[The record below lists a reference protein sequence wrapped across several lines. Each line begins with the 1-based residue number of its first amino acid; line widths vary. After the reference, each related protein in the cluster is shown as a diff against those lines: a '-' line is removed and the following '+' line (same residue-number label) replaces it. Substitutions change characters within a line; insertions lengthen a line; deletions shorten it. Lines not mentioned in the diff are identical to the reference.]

1 MTAKQLNGLIRALR
15 STFFRLA
22 QVAQLVEQG
31 IENPRVGGSIPSLGT
46 IPISYEC
53 TCERRG
59 LTLLV
64 LTLLELTK
72 AAPSPT
78 LDGKA
83 LNGAVVQNAT
93 NLLLRVSNRR
103 HHLGALT
110 PTVWW
115 LASSPC

>member
-1 MTAKQLNGLIRALR
+1 M
-15 STFFRLA
+15 
-22 QVAQLVEQG
+22 VEQG

-59 LTLLV
+59 LTLLELTHLE

-72 AAPSPT
+72 AALSPT

-83 LNGAVVQNAT
+83 PNGAVVQNAT
-93 NLLLRVSNRR
+93 NHLLRVSNRR